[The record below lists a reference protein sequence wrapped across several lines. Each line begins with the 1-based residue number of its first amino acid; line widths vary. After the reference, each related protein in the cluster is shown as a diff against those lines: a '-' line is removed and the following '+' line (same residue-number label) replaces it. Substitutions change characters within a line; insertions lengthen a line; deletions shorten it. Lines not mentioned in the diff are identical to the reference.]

1 MNLDDVIVHDLS
13 RMMLIFAHVISC
25 AVAIGLAFF
34 ADYRILR
41 SRGTPTRHDVEIV
54 NQVARFV
61 TLALTVLWV
70 TGAGVILLDFGHIP
84 TLAEI
89 LQKPKLSTK
98 MFVVSV
104 LTLNGLALHHY
115 ALPRMGRMNL
125 WCALI
130 GGISASSWTF
140 AAFLGVAKPLGSLL
154 SIPQFLAIYS
164 LVLLTGLLTACM
176 VFRWQRLES
185 EAKTVVKSRVR
196 STPSWRQ
203 VSKLQSAAR

>member
-34 ADYRILR
+34 ADFRVLR

-61 TLALTVLWV
+61 TLALIALWL
-70 TGAGVILLDFGHIP
+70 TGAGVILLDFGHVP
-84 TLAEI
+84 SLAEI

-130 GGISASSWTF
+130 GGVSASSWMF

-176 VFRWQRLES
+176 VFRWQR
-185 EAKTVVKSRVR
+185 AQNDTVTTQKTRSRT
-196 STPSWRQ
+196 SASWQQ
-203 VSKLQSAAR
+203 VSTLQSLAR